1 MNLLKRITNITF
13 NRKKKSNKNTT
24 NKNRTNKNTKN
35 NVMSEKTINS
45 NNKPK
50 FMNNNSNKNNRAIVV
65 FNKNSNKTTNS
76 TKSANRNTNKNS
88 NKTAN
93 STKAANKTVNRN
105 SNKTAKTKTNKNN
118 TDITTK
124 RCNEIFKSGAKVK
137 IIKNVDEKLIGK
149 KCTVEGIITKWKYD
163 RKTKKSSSTCEY
175 DVKAIDTN
183 NIIRVE
189 YDEIE
194 DDNKPSANAESKT
207 CRAKIKK
214 DVINDAISKCE
225 LNNCSDKKQ
234 KVSRC
239 NKLYRKASIDAHPD
253 KNIECQDY
261 STEIFQKLK
270 EKCGEE

>member
-1 MNLLKRITNITF
+1 
-13 NRKKKSNKNTT
+13 
-24 NKNRTNKNTKN
+24 
-35 NVMSEKTINS
+35 
-45 NNKPK
+45 
-50 FMNNNSNKNNRAIVV
+50 MNNNANNRAIVI
-65 FNKNSNKTTNS
+65 FNKNSNKIANS
-76 TKSANRNTNKNS
+76 TKAA
-88 NKTAN
+88 NKTSNSTKAANKTSN

-105 SNKTAKTKTNKNN
+105 SNKTAKTKTNKN

-234 KVSRC
+234 KVRHC
-239 NKLYRKASIDAHPD
+239 NKLYKKASIDAHPD
-253 KNIECQDY
+253 KNIECPEY
-261 STEIFQKLK
+261 STKIFQKLK